1 MKDRELKDREVK
13 IKRDIE
19 EIFFKP
25 IIVHIDDMD
34 KFEQKETNQTRP
46 IKNTWY
52 DWLITYIPEPTRKSL
67 EVISLFKANT
77 PKQAVY
83 WRGKE
88 TKQTKT
94 TKPN

>member
-13 IKRDIE
+13 IKREIE

-25 IIVHIDDMD
+25 IIVFIDNMD
-34 KFEQKETNQTRP
+34 KL
-46 IKNTWY
+46 I
-52 DWLITYIPEPTRKSL
+52 WLITYIPEPARKSL

>member
-25 IIVHIDDMD
+25 IIVFIDNMD
-34 KFEQKETNQTRP
+34 KL
-46 IKNTWY
+46 I
-52 DWLITYIPEPTRKSL
+52 WLITYIPEPTRKSL

>member
-13 IKRDIE
+13 IKGEIE

-25 IIVHIDDMD
+25 VIVFIDNMD
-34 KFEQKETNQTRP
+34 KL
-46 IKNTWY
+46 I
-52 DWLITYIPEPTRKSL
+52 WLITYIPEPTRKSL

>member
-13 IKRDIE
+13 IKREIE

-25 IIVHIDDMD
+25 IIVFIDNMD
-34 KFEQKETNQTRP
+34 KL
-46 IKNTWY
+46 I
-52 DWLITYIPEPTRKSL
+52 WLITYIPEPTRKSL

-88 TKQTKT
+88 TKQTKI
-94 TKPN
+94 TKQN

>member
-13 IKRDIE
+13 IKREIE

-25 IIVHIDDMD
+25 IIVFIDNMD
-34 KFEQKETNQTRP
+34 KL
-46 IKNTWY
+46 I
-52 DWLITYIPEPTRKSL
+52 WLITYIPEPTRKSL

>member
-13 IKRDIE
+13 IKREIE

-25 IIVHIDDMD
+25 VIVFIDNMD
-34 KFEQKETNQTRP
+34 KL
-46 IKNTWY
+46 I
-52 DWLITYIPEPTRKSL
+52 WLITYIPEPTRKSL